1 MTGRRRSAKTR
12 DLPPNLYNRGGYYS
26 YRDPRS
32 GKEFGLGRNKRIAV
46 NEAIIT
52 NMELLSACHESLLD
66 RINGKNI
73 TKFYELTSNF
83 RKETERRQ
91 LSSNTMKRHTQRLR
105 VIDEYLGDI
114 PVKNIGVREI
124 YSFLEMRAAGSKFA
138 IANQYRSLLSDIFK
152 TAIAAGLTEE
162 DPASAT
168 RPFRTEVKRSRLL
181 LDEYIQI
188 RKAAETQNEWF
199 GLCLDLALVT
209 GQREGDLSMM
219 KWGDIEGERLCI
231 EQQKTGARIRISLST
246 SIPRLELKLGD
257 VLEALK
263 KINGKS
269 EMILGG
275 KAARTIAAQFRIA
288 RETTGLKWEGDPPP
302 FHEIRSL
309 SGRLHSEEKGS
320 DFTQTLLGHRSSS
333 MTDKYRDG
341 RGREWK
347 DI

>member
-1 MTGRRRSAKTR
+1 MAGRRRNPNTR

-32 GKEFGLGRNKRIAV
+32 GQEFGIGRDKRIAV
-46 NEAIIT
+46 NEAIAA
-52 NMELLSACHESLLD
+52 NMELLSVQHISLLD
-66 RINGKNI
+66 RINGSSV
-73 TKFYELTSNF
+73 TLFDELISNF
-83 RKETERRQ
+83 RNEIGRRK
-91 LSSNTMKRHTQRLR
+91 LSTNTMKRHRQRLK
-105 VIDEYLGDI
+105 VISDHFGGI
-114 PVKNIGVREI
+114 PVKNIGTRDI
-124 YSFLEMRAAGSKFA
+124 YSFLETRATGGKFA

-168 RPFRTEVKRSRLL
+168 RPFRTELKRSRLL
-181 LDEYIQI
+181 IDEYLLI
-188 RKAAETQNEWF
+188 RKAAEAQDEWF

-209 GQREGDLSMM
+209 GQREGDLAAM
-219 KWGDIEGERLCI
+219 KWEDVRDGKLYV
-231 EQQKTGARIRISLST
+231 EQQKTGAKIRISLTTTISGLNLT
-246 SIPRLELKLGD
+246 LGD
-257 VLEALK
+257 VLDKLK
-263 KINGKS
+263 KTGSKS
-269 EMILGG
+269 EKLLGG

-288 RETTGLKWEGDPPP
+288 RDASGLKWEGDPPP

-309 SGRLHSEEKGS
+309 SGRLHSAEKGS
-320 DFTQTLLGHRSSS
+320 DFTQALLGHRSSS